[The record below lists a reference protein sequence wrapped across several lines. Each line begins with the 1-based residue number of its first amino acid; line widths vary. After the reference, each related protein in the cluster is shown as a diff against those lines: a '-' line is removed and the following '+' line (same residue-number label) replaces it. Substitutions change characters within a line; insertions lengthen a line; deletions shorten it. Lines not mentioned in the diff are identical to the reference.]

1 MFAKDESSLHFVID
15 RSEDC
20 LAVGRLSILHDI
32 GLLHAPITQRERKE
46 ESVR

>member
-1 MFAKDESSLHFVID
+1 MFAEEESPLHFVID

-20 LAVGRLSILHDI
+20 LVVGRLSILRYRFVACADY
-32 GLLHAPITQRERKE
+32 TECKE